1 MSPQILFCIIY
12 CYMCPHTTTIYVS
25 SGAPA
30 LSFAL
35 YLHNKSDTNTYQNAA
50 PALLATIAPTQTTRI
65 ARVRV
70 MILPPILTS
79 QAQLMSTLSGES
91 EGGALW
97 ATVRL
102 TNDSQQCH
110 LQRLL
115 SQIQIP
121 IDLSTLTSTSGG
133 SRRGGERGG
142 RGVGVSSSGKGGG
155 GMPWRRETES
165 VVELPDDFGRFLTG
179 TGASA
184 QSPWVVGDDLTDK
197 TMDWDFSFYAFKEL
211 DARRAELI
219 LKVNNILL
227 FPVHLRTA
235 KYVFDIHSNAS
246 YASPAMEVT
255 LQAIDKE
262 VASRNALFMNV
273 VIVFENRSALG
284 LDLLSPALTGLPFR
298 VRAAV
303 DSRNSDATLLC
314 NLVDVVLSHSLN
326 AGFLFRRMTKAPLVM
341 ATEALNSLGI
351 SAPSPDEI
359 RLLLKY
365 QIDLPGAVILLPIM
379 VC

>member
-1 MSPQILFCIIY
+1 
-12 CYMCPHTTTIYVS
+12 MCPHTTTIYVS

-35 YLHNKSDTNTYQNAA
+35 YLHNKSDTITYQNAA

-65 ARVRV
+65 ARVKL
-70 MILPPILTS
+70 MLLPPILAS
-79 QAQLMSTLSGES
+79 QAQLMSTVIGES
-91 EGGALW
+91 EGKALW

-102 TNDSQQCH
+102 TNESQQCH

-121 IDLSTLTSTSGG
+121 IDLSTLTSASGG
-133 SRRGGERGG
+133 SRRGGDGGG
-142 RGVGVSSSGKGGG
+142 RGGGVSSSGDGGG

-179 TGASA
+179 TGADA
-184 QSPWVVGDDLTDK
+184 QRSWVVGDDLTDK

-314 NLVDVVLSHSLN
+314 NLVDVVLSHSLS
-326 AGFLFRRMTKAPLVM
+326 AGFLFRRMAKAPLVM

>member
-1 MSPQILFCIIY
+1 
-12 CYMCPHTTTIYVS
+12 
-25 SGAPA
+25 
-30 LSFAL
+30 
-35 YLHNKSDTNTYQNAA
+35 
-50 PALLATIAPTQTTRI
+50 
-65 ARVRV
+65 
-70 MILPPILTS
+70 
-79 QAQLMSTLSGES
+79 
-91 EGGALW
+91 
-97 ATVRL
+97 
-102 TNDSQQCH
+102 
-110 LQRLL
+110 
-115 SQIQIP
+115 
-121 IDLSTLTSTSGG
+121 
-133 SRRGGERGG
+133 
-142 RGVGVSSSGKGGG
+142 
-155 GMPWRRETES
+155 MPWRRETES
-165 VVELPDDFGRFLTG
+165 VVELQDDFGRFLTG
-179 TGASA
+179 TGAAA

-235 KYVFDIHSNAS
+235 KYVFHIHSNAS

-314 NLVDVVLSHSLN
+314 NLVDVVLSHSLS
-326 AGFLFRRMTKAPLVM
+326 AGFLFRRMAKAPLVM

>member
-1 MSPQILFCIIY
+1 MSPQILFCIMY

-35 YLHNKSDTNTYQNAA
+35 YLHNKSDINTYQNAA

-65 ARVRV
+65 ARVKV
-70 MILPPILTS
+70 MLLPPILVS

-97 ATVRL
+97 ATVKL
-102 TNDSQQCH
+102 TNASQECQ

-115 SQIQIP
+115 SQIHIP
-121 IDLSTLTSTSGG
+121 IDLSALTSA
-133 SRRGGERGG
+133 R
-142 RGVGVSSSGKGGG
+142 
-155 GMPWRRETES
+155 RRETES

-179 TGASA
+179 TGAAA

-246 YASPAMEVT
+246 YASPAMKVT

-314 NLVDVVLSHSLN
+314 NLVDVVLSHSLS
-326 AGFLFRRMTKAPLVM
+326 AGFLFRRMAKAPLVM